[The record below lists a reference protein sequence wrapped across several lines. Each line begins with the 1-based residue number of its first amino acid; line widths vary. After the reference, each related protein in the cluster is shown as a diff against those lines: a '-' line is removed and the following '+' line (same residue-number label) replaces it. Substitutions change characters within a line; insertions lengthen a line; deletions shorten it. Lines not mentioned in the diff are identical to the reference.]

1 MNVGDTILYRRKR
14 QIHKWEVTDISPT
27 MQYLEVVNDDWN
39 EHWIHVS
46 DVLEVIE
53 TEDGPAIPVD
63 AVDIEAVIEA
73 SKQPIGRLGSTKD
86 YVRAGPPEDRFRNH
100 EI

>member
-1 MNVGDTILYRRKR
+1 MNIGDRILYRRKR
-14 QIHKWEVTDISPT
+14 QIHSWEVTDISPS

-53 TEDGPAIPVD
+53 SEDEPIPAD
-63 AVDIEAVIEA
+63 DFDIEAVVEA
-73 SKQPIGRLGSTKD
+73 ARQPIGRLGSTKD
-86 YVRAGPPEDRFRNH
+86 YVRAGPAEDRFHSN